1 MNKGLQKRA
10 GRDFSLTPYGEL
22 HKSEIM
28 LSKFKPIELSY
39 PNFYHP
45 FGYYESKGLNVFA
58 SFTLGGIFTGVGCAL
73 LGPVVGMSMNEFW
86 ITSSIITASFGTT
99 MSFLN
104 FADGDPETKIRNFFS
119 KIFFSKRQQQKLSD
133 SHNNEIQYMKNVKE
147 YNDACEAYNILVQ
160 QEIEKLKAKGV
171 FEEQFNK
178 ESKTY
183 WYISDDGELRSMD
196 RVDYAKK
203 FIGENITN
211 STLQKEIIEKIVDNY
226 QESQR

>member
-28 LSKFKPIELSY
+28 LSKFKPVEVSS

-45 FGYYESKGLNVFA
+45 FGHYEPKGVTILA
-58 SFTLGGIFTGVGCAL
+58 SFFIGGVLSLIGCDL
-73 LGPVVGMSMNEFW
+73 LVPEMSTSEFW
-86 ITSSIITASFGTT
+86 ITSSLITASIGSI
-99 MSFLN
+99 MSFLT
-104 FADGDPETKIRNFFS
+104 FADGNPEAKIRNFFS
-119 KIFFSKRQQQKLSD
+119 KIFFSKKQQQKLSD
-133 SHNNEIQYMKNVKE
+133 SYNKKIEYAKNVKE

-178 ESKTY
+178 GSKTY
-183 WYISDDGELRSMD
+183 WYISDNGELRSTD
-196 RVDYAKK
+196 RATYAKR
-203 FIGENITN
+203 FIGKSITN
-211 STLQKEIIEKIVDNY
+211 SILQKEIIEKIVDNY
-226 QESQR
+226 QESQK